1 MTKKPNGYWTKELV
15 QEEAL
20 KYDTR
25 NNFGTKSSGAY
36 IAAHRNG
43 WLDEVCSHMDF
54 VLKSWTKKL
63 VQEEALK
70 YNTRSE
76 FKTKSN
82 GAYCAAQRNGW
93 LDEVCEHME
102 VVLKSW
108 TKELVQ
114 EEALKY
120 NSRTEFNIKSKGAYG
135 AAQRNGWLD
144 EVCSHMETQ
153 VLIDVVYMWNTV
165 ENPHIWKFGISNH
178 YTYEKRINKVLS
190 QTEYML
196 NEVLWIQTTDANKIE
211 TKLLKLGTPH
221 IFPNIVDGKTEFRY
235 LSKNDEQKVKA
246 IFTTSNVSELF
257 E

>member
-1 MTKKPNGYWTKELV
+1 MVRYWTKELV

-20 KYDTR
+20 KYNSR
-25 NNFGTKSSGAY
+25 KEFHIKHCGAY
-36 IAAHRNG
+36 LAASRNG
-43 WLDEVCSHMDF
+43 WLDKVCSHM
-54 VLKSWTKKL
+54 
-63 VQEEALK
+63 
-70 YNTRSE
+70 E
-76 FKTKSN
+76 F
-82 GAYCAAQRNGW
+82 
-93 LDEVCEHME
+93 
-102 VVLKSW
+102 VLKSW

-120 NSRTEFNIKSKGAYG
+120 NSRKEFNIKSKGAYNF
-135 AAQRNGWLD
+135 AKRNGLVDEVCSHMGPGYTSWTKELVQEEALKYNSRKEFNIKSKGAYEFAKRNGLVD